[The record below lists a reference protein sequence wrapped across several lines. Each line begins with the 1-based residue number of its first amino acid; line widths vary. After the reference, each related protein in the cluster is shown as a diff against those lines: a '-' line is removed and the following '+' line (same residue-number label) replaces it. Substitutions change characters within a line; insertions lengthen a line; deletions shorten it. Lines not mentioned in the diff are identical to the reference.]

1 MILRINSDGG
11 IMKPTLHSVSLK
23 RYRKLSMYYA
33 YNNPYN
39 NINIKD
45 EASSSCKSLGK
56 FISFINSIRYL
67 RNNNPNHRHRLS
79 NFRFTRVHLNLS
91 NFR

>member
-1 MILRINSDGG
+1 
-11 IMKPTLHSVSLK
+11 MKPTLHSVSLK

-33 YNNPYN
+33 YYN
-39 NINIKD
+39 SYNSITIRH
-45 EASSSCKSLGK
+45 EANYKTLNK

-67 RNNNPNHRHRLS
+67 RNNNPNHKHRLS
-79 NFRFTRVHLNLS
+79 DFRFTRVHLNLS